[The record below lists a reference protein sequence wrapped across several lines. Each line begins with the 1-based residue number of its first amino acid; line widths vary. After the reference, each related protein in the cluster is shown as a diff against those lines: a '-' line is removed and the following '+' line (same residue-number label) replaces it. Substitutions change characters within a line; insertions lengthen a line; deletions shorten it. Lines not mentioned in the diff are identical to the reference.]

1 MKRTMRLA
9 IAAALIMVAAFSAEA
24 VASEANLDKPGAL
37 EALKRDKPAH
47 YAKVIEAISKA
58 QAIQVEAA
66 PTAQNANIAPNDPR
80 WKGATAVLPSDPAKK
95 RLAVRVGDVTY
106 RVTAHMTEHPGQVE
120 KAK

>member
-1 MKRTMRLA
+1 MSR
-9 IAAALIMVAAFSAEA
+9 IFAAALIMVGAFSAEA
-24 VASEANLDKPGAL
+24 VTSEVNLDKPGAL
-37 EALKRDKPAH
+37 EALKKDKPAH
-47 YAKVIEAISKA
+47 YSKVIEAISKA
-58 QAIQVEAA
+58 QTIQFDAA

-106 RVTAHMTEHPGQVE
+106 RVTAHLTEHPGQVE

>member
-1 MKRTMRLA
+1 MLRVF
-9 IAAALIMVAAFSAEA
+9 AAALIMVAAFSAEA
-24 VASEANLDKPGAL
+24 VSEVNLDKPGAL

-47 YAKVIEAISKA
+47 YSKVMEAISKA
-58 QAIQVEAA
+58 QAIQVDAA
-66 PTAQNANIAPNDPR
+66 PTSQNANIAPNDPR